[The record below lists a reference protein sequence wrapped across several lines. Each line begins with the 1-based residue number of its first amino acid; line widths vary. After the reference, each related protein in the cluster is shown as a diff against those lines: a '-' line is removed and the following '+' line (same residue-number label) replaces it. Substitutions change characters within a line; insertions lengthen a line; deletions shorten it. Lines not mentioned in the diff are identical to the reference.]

1 MNTTFLTM
9 SRYSRKVYEQLESAA
24 CSDYGL
30 TLVEMDILLFLA
42 NNPEYVTAQDIVEYR
57 MLAKSHVSISVDRLL
72 KRGFLIKTSAQKRNI
87 PLALTPE
94 GMKAVEAG
102 RKMQALFQEILID
115 GFDEEEAAQLQDFQ
129 RRISKNLMDAY
140 KRYK

>member
-72 KRGFLIKTSAQKRNI
+72 KRGFLIKASAQKRNI

-102 RKMQALFQEILID
+102 RKMQTLFQEILID

>member
-30 TLVEMDILLFLA
+30 TLMEMDILLFLA

-72 KRGFLIKTSAQKRNI
+72 KRGFLIKASAQKRNI